1 MKPLISE
8 MPMVG
13 GLQVFFLNNPIID
26 FDLVGVADL
35 LDMPGL
41 SDLLRRIIVEQVAA
55 MMVLPNKLPI
65 QLSDAVPAAAL
76 KTPEPEG
83 VLRIHV
89 VEAKDLMKKDIG
101 VLGKGKSDPYA
112 VIQVGAQEFRT
123 KIIDNT
129 VNPKWDFWCEVS
141 FNFWGLIS
149 PKNFFSFFRSYFI
162 RALLSPVRFKWLS
175 LELYS
180 GLKLLIIHF
189 VNPRFFFIFYILDRN
204 SLTRS
209 GFDHHFERS
218 RRVI

>member
-149 PKNFFSFFRSYFI
+149 PKNCFSFFRSYFI
-162 RALLSPVRFKWLS
+162 RALLSPVLFKSLVFGALLS
-175 LELYS
+175 AQITYHSFCKSSIFFYFL
-180 GLKLLIIHF
+180 HF
-189 VNPRFFFIFYILDRN
+189 RPKFTHPVRI
-204 SLTRS
+204 
-209 GFDHHFERS
+209 
-218 RRVI
+218 